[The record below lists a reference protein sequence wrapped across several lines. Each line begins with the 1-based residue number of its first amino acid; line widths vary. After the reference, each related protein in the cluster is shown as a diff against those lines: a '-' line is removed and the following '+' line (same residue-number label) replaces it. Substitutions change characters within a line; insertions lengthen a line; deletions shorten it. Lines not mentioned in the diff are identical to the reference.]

1 MEREEMVLDAVRE
14 LYQDFDLVVCLA
26 KNSNVL
32 NIKAQEHNW
41 FLNYPIGLWISD
53 YDVKLG
59 EERREIQKQFLDI
72 WLREISLEEA
82 WEEDF
87 GEWKTEEKR
96 IKLLKKCYIPKYLL
110 HKRWELRLKLW
121 EKEDFKKEFRFYAE
135 GNQMPQEMI
144 KKYERKFK
152 DAIILELGG
161 SYGGDHVFLV
171 AIEEMC
177 MRIDFGIWD

>member
-59 EERREIQKQFLDI
+59 EERREIQKQFFFNPKFQNLFSYTF
-72 WLREISLEEA
+72 LLS
-82 WEEDF
+82 
-87 GEWKTEEKR
+87 
-96 IKLLKKCYIPKYLL
+96 LLKIHDLL
-110 HKRWELRLKLW
+110 HNYHLT
-121 EKEDFKKEFRFYAE
+121 
-135 GNQMPQEMI
+135 QE
-144 KKYERKFK
+144 
-152 DAIILELGG
+152 
-161 SYGGDHVFLV
+161 
-171 AIEEMC
+171 
-177 MRIDFGIWD
+177 